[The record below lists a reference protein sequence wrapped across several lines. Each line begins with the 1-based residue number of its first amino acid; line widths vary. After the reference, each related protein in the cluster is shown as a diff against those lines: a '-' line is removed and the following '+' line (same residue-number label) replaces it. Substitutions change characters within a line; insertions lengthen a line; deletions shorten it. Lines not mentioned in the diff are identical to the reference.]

1 MYILLNMQ
9 KKIEISMR
17 DIPLVTTY
25 KIPIESVIKV
35 QVDMHESELHL
46 SQNMEWI
53 CLFIFCAYYNTYKS
67 FESTNDLILPHINP
81 NKGLNNKIIVYSQN
95 HQPVILEKKN
105 LC

>member
-1 MYILLNMQ
+1 MQ

-46 SQNMEWI
+46 SQNME
-53 CLFIFCAYYNTYKS
+53 
-67 FESTNDLILPHINP
+67 
-81 NKGLNNKIIVYSQN
+81 
-95 HQPVILEKKN
+95 
-105 LC
+105 